1 MQINTTIGFVKEVP
15 ETYEDPSF
23 WRAWYSLNIAM
34 KIEVNVSER
43 KQGWFFFF
51 FFKYFIT
58 FFDILQRNMY
68 HEQQIYEV
76 IQT

>member
-43 KQGWFFFF
+43 KQGWFFLFF
-51 FFKYFIT
+51 FLILFIT
-58 FFDILQRNMY
+58 FFAILQRNMY
-68 HEQQIYEV
+68 HEQ
-76 IQT
+76 

>member
-51 FFKYFIT
+51 FLNTLLHFLISCKEICIT
-58 FFDILQRNMY
+58 NNKFMK
-68 HEQQIYEV
+68 
-76 IQT
+76 